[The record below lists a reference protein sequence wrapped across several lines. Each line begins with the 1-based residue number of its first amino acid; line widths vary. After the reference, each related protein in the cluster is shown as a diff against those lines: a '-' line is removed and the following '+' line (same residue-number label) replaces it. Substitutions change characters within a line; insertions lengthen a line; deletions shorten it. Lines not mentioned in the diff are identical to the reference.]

1 MQCKCWASALSCVVP
16 EIMVRKEI
24 LRPAQ
29 MAFLPEFLDLQ
40 WIESSAMERTG
51 TEEQVHT
58 TTAITRSTIRQGKLP

>member
-40 WIESSAMERTG
+40 WIESSAVECMG
-51 TEEQVHT
+51 TEEQVRT
-58 TTAITRSTIRQGKLP
+58 TTTIRQGKLP